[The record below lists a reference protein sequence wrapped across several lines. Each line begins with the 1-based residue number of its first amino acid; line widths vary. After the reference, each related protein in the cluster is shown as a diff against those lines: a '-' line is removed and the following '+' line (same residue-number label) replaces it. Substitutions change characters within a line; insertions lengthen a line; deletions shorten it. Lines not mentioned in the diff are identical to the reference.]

1 MEINLNSNGFGN
13 IGMGRESFDA
23 TSVGAGN
30 ETKGASGID
39 AGRGTHDK
47 VTFTRAQPSGIASS
61 EPVADVPDAALD
73 RDDALGKLMNAA
85 FNLPP
90 PPMPSFST

>member
-1 MEINLNSNGFGN
+1 MEININNFGN
-13 IGMGRESFDA
+13 MGIRPETFGA
-23 TSVGAGN
+23 NGVGAN
-30 ETKGASGID
+30 RETSAASND
-39 AGRGTHDK
+39 ARLQSNLTIGEGSAAL
-47 VTFTRAQPSGIASS
+47 VSA